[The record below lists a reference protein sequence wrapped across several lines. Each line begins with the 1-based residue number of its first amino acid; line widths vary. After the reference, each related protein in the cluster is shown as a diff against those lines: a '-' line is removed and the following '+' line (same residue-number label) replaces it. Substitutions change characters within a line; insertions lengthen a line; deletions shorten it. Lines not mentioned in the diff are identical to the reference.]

1 MTSGTTGGGS
11 GLAFV
16 DCGMSAAVGSLP
28 EGRRRGVAVNGRRI
42 KTIDIHA
49 HCAVPEA
56 LALMGHKLEG
66 RRTGRI
72 LTWRPPCRC
81 A

>member
-1 MTSGTTGGGS
+1 MTSGTAGRGS

-28 EGRRRGVAVNGRRI
+28 EGRRRGVAVNGRRSRQS
-42 KTIDIHA
+42 TFTPMRRAGGAGADGLSSR
-49 HCAVPEA
+49 V
-56 LALMGHKLEG
+56 

-72 LTWRPPCRC
+72 LTWQPPCLC

>member
-1 MTSGTTGGGS
+1 MSETAGGGS

-16 DCGMSAAVGSLP
+16 
-28 EGRRRGVAVNGRRI
+28 GRKGGGRGVAVNGRRL
-42 KTIDIHA
+42 KTIDIYA
-49 HCAVPEA
+49 HCAVPDA